1 MEQLKKR
8 DVCVSEL
15 VALFSKLEEG
25 RYVLE
30 DVQEQKKIDLN
41 NVGDHITM
49 EVGGLWATF
58 NKVEPFLDAVA
69 FYDVQLPGR
78 WCIAMLEHPE
88 TWRLHDVYNRKII
101 WSGYPSEVEE

>member
-15 VALFSKLEEG
+15 VALFPKLGEG

-49 EVGGLWATF
+49 EVGGFWLTF
-58 NKVEPFLDAVA
+58 NRVEAFLDAIA
-69 FYDVQLPGR
+69 LYDEQRTGR
-78 WCIAMLEHPE
+78 WCVGMIEHPE
-88 TWRLHDVYNRKII
+88 TWRLHDVYNERII
-101 WSGYPSEVEE
+101 WSGYPSEMME